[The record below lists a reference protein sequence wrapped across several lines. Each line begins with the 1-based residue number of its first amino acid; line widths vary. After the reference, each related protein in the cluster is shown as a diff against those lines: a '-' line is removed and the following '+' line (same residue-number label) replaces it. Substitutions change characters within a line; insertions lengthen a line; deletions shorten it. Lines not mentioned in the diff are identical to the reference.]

1 MPAVTASEEPAGGQV
16 FSVRL
21 DAEDAREVR
30 WAAGESG
37 KSVSDLLRQGLRP
50 VLSYIRAEWYE
61 KHHREEDWE
70 EVTAVQAVP
79 PRKIDSSFGVRLS
92 YEQVLEIAQ
101 AAEACG
107 VTISAYLR
115 EAGHALAAAQRSG
128 GTARC
133 AHLSIGNAVTAECGT
148 CGPLP
153 VDLTVHAPVRRP

>member
-1 MPAVTASEEPAGGQV
+1 MKRTGEFRAGEV

-30 WAAGESG
+30 WAAEESG
-37 KSVSDLLRQGLRP
+37 RSVSDLFRQGLRP
-50 VLSYIRAEWYE
+50 VLAWIRAEWYE
-61 KHHREEDWE
+61 KHGSEDDWE
-70 EVTAVQAVP
+70 AVAVEAGE
-79 PRKIDSSFGVRLS
+79 RKELRSSFGVILAG
-92 YEQVLEIAQ
+92 EQVLEIAK

-115 EAGHALAAAQRSG
+115 EAGLALAAAQRAG

-133 AHLSIGNAVTAECGT
+133 GHLSMSGVQSGECGV

-153 VDLTVHAPVRRP
+153 VDLAVRVPVGGRT